1 MDDEKTVSW
10 MAIPKD
16 APVVDRE
23 GNEIAE
29 VEAVLGD
36 DEEGI
41 FHGLAINLPGW
52 GGHVE
57 LPADRVQR
65 ITTRRVYTDLAPG
78 EGEKLEELEPDKWFE
93 FTGRSRFLKR
103 VKWRKDD

>member
-1 MDDEKTVSW
+1 
-10 MAIPKD
+10 MAIPHD
-16 APVVDRE
+16 APVVDRD
-23 GNEIAE
+23 GNEVAQ
-29 VEAVLGD
+29 VEALLGD

-57 LPADRVQR
+57 LPADRIQR
-65 ITTRRVYTDLAPG
+65 ITTLRVYTDLAPG
-78 EGEKLEELEPDKWFE
+78 ESETLDELEPDKWFE
-93 FTGRSRFLKR
+93 FEGRGRFRKR